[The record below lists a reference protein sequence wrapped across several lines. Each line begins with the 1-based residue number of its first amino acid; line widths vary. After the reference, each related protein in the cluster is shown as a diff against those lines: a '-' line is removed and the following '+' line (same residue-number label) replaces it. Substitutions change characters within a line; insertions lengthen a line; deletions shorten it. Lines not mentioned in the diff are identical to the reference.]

1 MATDQAQSTQLSP
14 REGNG
19 GGVRG
24 GVVTGKL
31 GIEIWRFETV
41 TFLSVM
47 TKPVAPFKLPVTLE
61 NNNNDNNN
69 DNVHL
74 SCAHQRPERS
84 HDTY

>member
-1 MATDQAQSTQLSP
+1 MVEWL
-14 REGNG
+14 
-19 GGVRG
+19 GV

-31 GIEIWRFETV
+31 EIEIWRFETV
-41 TFLSVM
+41 TFLAVM
-47 TKPVAPFKLPVTLE
+47 TEPVAPFKLPVTLD

-74 SCAHQRPERS
+74 SRAHQLPERS